1 MLSAVSTP
9 ARPDPTLPGTA
20 TQLAVLHGMAFAA
33 STEEGAAAFG
43 VGVLETVFGLAYS
56 AEVRV
61 RLQATQLLLKLA
73 SAARAGV
80 GAAQG
85 VLGFLWSREA
95 LRGLSTILAAA
106 NASPE
111 ASVQQPVLNCA
122 LRLLLELLAAKVER
136 LLSNPTPN
144 PTPTPNPNP

>member
-1 MLSAVSTP
+1 MPTHLPAPRFSPRPARVRSAVSTP
-9 ARPDPTLPGTA
+9 ARPAPTLPGTA
-20 TQLAVLHGMAFAA
+20 TQLAVLHAMAIAA

-80 GAAQG
+80 GAAFTSG
-85 VLGFLWSREA
+85 VQSA
-95 LRGLSTILAAA
+95 ATAAA
-106 NASPE
+106 RSTAAASGD
-111 ASVQQPVLNCA
+111 
-122 LRLLLELLAAKVER
+122 LRCGNWRCNSRVER
-136 LLSNPTPN
+136 PCFFYLRSFRKR
-144 PTPTPNPNP
+144 